1 MRIPP
6 PIIFVGSILLG
17 AVLGEVA
24 PVSSD
29 WLSGSVARVVS
40 IPILLIALILVVL
53 TFRGFRKA
61 GTGIDYDRTRF
72 EDTVKA
78 LITGGPFRYSRN
90 PAYLS
95 AVLLQLGL
103 GIRLRNVWMVLL
115 ILATILLITI
125 FSIVPEERFLEQRF
139 GESYRKY
146 RSRVRRWL

>member
-6 PIIFVGSILLG
+6 PVIFVGSILLG
-17 AVLGEVA
+17 AVLGVLG

-29 WLSGSVARVVS
+29 WLSGGVARVVG

-53 TFRGFRKA
+53 TFREFRKA
-61 GTGIDYDRTRF
+61 GTGVDYDRTRF

-103 GIRLRNVWMVLL
+103 GIWLRNVWMVLL
-115 ILATILLITI
+115 LLATILLITI

-139 GESYRKY
+139 GESYREY